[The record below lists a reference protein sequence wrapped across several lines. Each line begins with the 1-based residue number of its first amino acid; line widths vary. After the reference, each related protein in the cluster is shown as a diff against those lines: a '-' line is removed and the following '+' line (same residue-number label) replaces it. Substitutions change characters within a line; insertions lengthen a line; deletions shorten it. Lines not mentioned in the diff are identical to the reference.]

1 VSPHS
6 VSIADKIPN
15 TAWAFS
21 KGSTMPIRHWP
32 KGIQQPVDTLSQVI
46 STLLS
51 IFFSSSLKFGLHIY
65 IYFKKKKQQNHEK
78 TISCS
83 SLF

>member
-1 VSPHS
+1 
-6 VSIADKIPN
+6 
-15 TAWAFS
+15 
-21 KGSTMPIRHWP
+21 MPIRHWP

-78 TISCS
+78 PSAVL
-83 SLF
+83 LFFDILPLLARLELER